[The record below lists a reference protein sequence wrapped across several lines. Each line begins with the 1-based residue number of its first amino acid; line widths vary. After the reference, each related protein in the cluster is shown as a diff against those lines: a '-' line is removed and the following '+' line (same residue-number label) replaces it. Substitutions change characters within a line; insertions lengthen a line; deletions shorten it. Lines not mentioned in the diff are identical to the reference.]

1 MATVVFWGA
10 LGMLVYVYVG
20 YPALIWLLATL
31 RPRPVRRQPITPKV
45 SFVCTVYNEEAVIAE
60 KLRATLAFDYPP
72 EQLEILIASD
82 GSTDRTDE
90 IVRSFGDRVR
100 LLRVEGRVGK
110 TATQNEAVRA
120 ATGEILVFSDAT
132 TIYRPDAVRQ
142 IVQNFADPDVGLA
155 TGGAAYIGSDG
166 LVHEGRAAYWNYES
180 FVRSHESAFN
190 SVLGAAGC
198 FHAMRKPLYNFLGA
212 DLISD
217 VAQAV
222 KTVQKGYRA
231 VVDDSAFCY
240 EPAEPAP
247 PPLVLPASALA
258 PRAALGGAVLPHRRL
273 RGQRVPARRTL
284 LSLGVRRAG
293 GVLCAGLARLGARA
307 PRGQGADAH
316 AALLLLRGERLAARR
331 GMVAHPGRLQGHLGN
346 WPRDRTDTGL
356 AVALRVGPSVRGIPG
371 TLTRFRGRCD
381 GESPPCRSDTPLR
394 GRAAAA
400 FPRWG

>member
-1 MATVVFWGA
+1 MAAVVFWSA
-10 LGMLVYVYVG
+10 VGMLVYVYVG

-31 RPRPVRRQPITPKV
+31 RPRRVRRQPITPKV
-45 SFVCTVYNEEAVIAE
+45 SFICTVYNEEAVIAE
-60 KLRATLAFDYPP
+60 KLRATLGFDYPP
-72 EQLEILIASD
+72 EQLEVLIASD

-155 TGGAAYIGSDG
+155 TGGAAYIESDG

-180 FVRSHESAFN
+180 FVRRHESAFD

-240 EPAEPAP
+240 EPAESGTIGEEIRRRARVIARGLRGKWIMRDFFNPLRHPWFCLQVLSHRVLRWAVPFFLIIVFVANAFLLAAP
-247 PPLVLPASALA
+247 FYRWVFTAQLVFYGLALLGWALERRGAKVRPLMLPFYFCVVNASPLV
-258 PRAALGGAVLPHRRL
+258 AVW
-273 RGQRVPARRTL
+273 
-284 LSLGVRRAG
+284 S
-293 GVLCAGLARLGARA
+293 
-307 PRGQGADAH
+307 
-316 AALLLLRGERLAARR
+316 LLRGDLK
-331 GMVAHPGRLQGHLGN
+331 VT
-346 WPRDRTDTGL
+346 WDTGR
-356 AVALRVGPSVRGIPG
+356 ATAP
-371 TLTRFRGRCD
+371 
-381 GESPPCRSDTPLR
+381 TPASR
-394 GRAAAA
+394 
-400 FPRWG
+400 

>member
-1 MATVVFWGA
+1 MAAVVFWSA
-10 LGMLVYVYVG
+10 VGMLVYVYVG

-31 RPRPVRRQPITPKV
+31 RPRRVRRQPITPKV
-45 SFVCTVYNEEAVIAE
+45 SFICTVYNEEAVIAE

-72 EQLEILIASD
+72 EQLEVLIASD

-155 TGGAAYIGSDG
+155 TGGAAYIESDG

-180 FVRSHESAFN
+180 FVRRHESAFN

-240 EPAEPAP
+240 EPAESGTIGEEIRRRARVIARGLRGKWIMRDFFSPLRHPWFCLQVLSHRVLRWAVP
-247 PPLVLPASALA
+247 FFLIIVLVANAFLLGEPFYRWVFAAQLAFYGLALLGWALERRGAKVRLLMLPFYFCVVNASPLV
-258 PRAALGGAVLPHRRL
+258 AVW
-273 RGQRVPARRTL
+273 
-284 LSLGVRRAG
+284 S
-293 GVLCAGLARLGARA
+293 
-307 PRGQGADAH
+307 
-316 AALLLLRGERLAARR
+316 LLRGDLK
-331 GMVAHPGRLQGHLGN
+331 VT
-346 WPRDRTDTGL
+346 WDTGR
-356 AVALRVGPSVRGIPG
+356 ATAP
-371 TLTRFRGRCD
+371 
-381 GESPPCRSDTPLR
+381 TPASR
-394 GRAAAA
+394 
-400 FPRWG
+400 

>member
-90 IVRSFGDRVR
+90 IVRSYGDRVR

-132 TIYRPDAVRQ
+132 TIYRPDAVRR

-180 FVRSHESAFN
+180 FVRSRESAFN

-240 EPAEPAP
+240 EPAESGTIGEEIRRRARVIARGLRGKWIMRDFFNPLRHPWFCLQVLSHRVLRWAVP
-247 PPLVLPASALA
+247 FFLIIALVANAFLLGEPFYRWVFFGQVAFYALALLGWALERRGAKVRTLMLPFYFCVVNASPLVAVWSLIRGDFKVTWETGRATAPTPAS
-258 PRAALGGAVLPHRRL
+258 R
-273 RGQRVPARRTL
+273 
-284 LSLGVRRAG
+284 
-293 GVLCAGLARLGARA
+293 
-307 PRGQGADAH
+307 
-316 AALLLLRGERLAARR
+316 
-331 GMVAHPGRLQGHLGN
+331 
-346 WPRDRTDTGL
+346 
-356 AVALRVGPSVRGIPG
+356 
-371 TLTRFRGRCD
+371 
-381 GESPPCRSDTPLR
+381 
-394 GRAAAA
+394 
-400 FPRWG
+400 

>member
-1 MATVVFWGA
+1 MAAAVFWGA
-10 LGMLVYVYVG
+10 LALLVYVYVG

-31 RPRPVRRQPITPKV
+31 RPRPVRSQPITPKV
-45 SFVCTVYNEEAVIAE
+45 SFICTVYNEEAVIAE

-90 IVRSFGDRVR
+90 IVRSFGERVR

-120 ATGEILVFSDAT
+120 ASGEILVFSDAT
-132 TIYRPDAVRQ
+132 TIYRPDAVRR

-180 FVRSHESAFN
+180 FVRRNESAFN

-231 VVDDSAFCY
+231 VVDDAAFCY
-240 EPAEPAP
+240 EPAE
-247 PPLVLPASALA
+247 SGTIGEEIRR
-258 PRAALGGAVLPHRRL
+258 RARVIARGL
-273 RGQRVPARRTL
+273 RGKWI
-284 LSLGVRRAG
+284 
-293 GVLCAGLARLGARA
+293 
-307 PRGQGADAH
+307 
-316 AALLLLRGERLAARR
+316 
-331 GMVAHPGRLQGHLGN
+331 M
-346 WPRDRTDTGL
+346 RD
-356 AVALRVGPSVRGIPG
+356 
-371 TLTRFRGRCD
+371 FFN
-381 GESPPCRSDTPLR
+381 PLR
-394 GRAAAA
+394 H
-400 FPRWG
+400 PW